1 MSGHDIPVAGLLAA
15 FGVTGSLAWLGA
27 GRRRGGV
34 AIGAALV
41 AVQGV
46 LHLIFSA
53 AGEPHGAAAAVPA
66 AALDHATPLGSA
78 DTGAAMPAAPVID
91 MPGMAGMHHG
101 AAGMHHGAAADLAAM
116 PGMDAVPGMGAIPGM
131 DAVPGM
137 DAMSGMGAMAGHGG
151 LGMIAA
157 HVLAAL
163 FCAIW
168 LARGEAAVFRLARA
182 LGSLAVVAAAPLRRA
197 LALVGAHRPHTPAR
211 PVRPRTPEPPRALR
225 GAAHA
230 HDAVRRGPPGW
241 PTTRATAPG
250 RPACA

>member
-1 MSGHDIPVAGLLAA
+1 MSGHDIPAAGLLAA

-53 AGEPHGAAAAVPA
+53 LGEPHGAAAPAPATA
-66 AALDHATPLGSA
+66 AAS
-78 DTGAAMPAAPVID
+78 TGPVID

-101 AAGMHHGAAADLAAM
+101 AAGAHHGAAADLAALPGTDAVPGMDAM
-116 PGMDAVPGMGAIPGM
+116 PGMDAVQ
-131 DAVPGM
+131 GM

-151 LGMIAA
+151 FGMIAA

-168 LARGEAAVFRLARA
+168 LAWGEAAVFRLARA
-182 LGSLAVVAAAPLRRA
+182 LGSLAVVAASPLRRA

-225 GAAHA
+225 GAVHA